1 MFSTLLESRARR
13 PRRPMATAMS
23 VAAHLGIVATLVAV
37 TAGAAQRADEPRE
50 QHVAFVAPTPA
61 PLVRPAQPPPPT
73 SVATVAPPRG
83 FQALAAPI
91 EIPDVI
97 PEIDL
102 SRGLTREEDFS
113 GRGVP
118 GGRADGVGSTPIPT
132 GDVPYDA
139 LQVEQSVVA
148 LPGTSP
154 SYPELLRAAGVEGQ
168 VVVQFVVDTTGRAE
182 GGSVRILSTSHELFA
197 QSIRAAVPK
206 MRFRPAEIG
215 GRRVRQLVQQA
226 FGFSLAR

>member
-1 MFSTLLESRARR
+1 
-13 PRRPMATAMS
+13 
-23 VAAHLGIVATLVAV
+23 V
-37 TAGAAQRADEPRE
+37 
-50 QHVAFVAPTPA
+50 
-61 PLVRPAQPPPPT
+61 
-73 SVATVAPPRG
+73 
-83 FQALAAPI
+83 
-91 EIPDVI
+91 
-97 PEIDL
+97 
-102 SRGLTREEDFS
+102 
-113 GRGVP
+113 
-118 GGRADGVGSTPIPT
+118 PT

-139 LQVEQSVVA
+139 LEVERPVAA

-154 SYPELLRAAGVEGQ
+154 SYPELLRAAGLEGQ